1 MECVGAWLDNIMGAI
16 SLCPQLFQFCMS
28 FCGGTGFLGCNLAA
42 CSQVIN
48 AIHCLACWELSFGK
62 LIDPVVE
69 KMKEQIEG
77 VVNK

>member
-1 MECVGAWLDNIMGAI
+1 MEFLNNLIYCGSQTMGI
-16 SLCPQLFQFCMS
+16 IPMIFQIP
-28 FCGGTGFLGCNLAA
+28 GLLGCNLAA